1 MRINPEET
9 ARMRSIC
16 EDCRHGLMSN
26 PTSKQLLRR
35 LGYALWILGEYEEV
49 EEVCTRILLQDPNDV
64 DWIYSRAMAH
74 LGMGQIEQATADL
87 IEARSKTDDHR
98 VLAVI
103 SEALQSIDCVKLQR
117 EADQAA

>member
-1 MRINPEET
+1 MRMNPEES
-9 ARMRSIC
+9 ARMRGIC
-16 EDCRHGLMSN
+16 EDCRHSLMTN
-26 PTSKQLLRR
+26 PTSQHLLKR

-74 LGMGQIEQATADL
+74 LGLGQIDQATTDL

-98 VLAVI
+98 ILAVI
-103 SEALQSIDCVKLQR
+103 AEALQSIEGVRLQQ
-117 EADQAA
+117 EDGLAA

>member
-1 MRINPEET
+1 MRINQEES
-9 ARMRSIC
+9 ARMKAIC
-16 EDCRHGLMSN
+16 EDCRRSLMTN
-26 PTSKQLLRR
+26 PTSKQLLKR

-74 LGMGQIEQATADL
+74 LGLGQVRQAAADL

-103 SEALQSIDCVKLQR
+103 AEALQSIEAVDCRQDL
-117 EADQAA
+117 DPAA